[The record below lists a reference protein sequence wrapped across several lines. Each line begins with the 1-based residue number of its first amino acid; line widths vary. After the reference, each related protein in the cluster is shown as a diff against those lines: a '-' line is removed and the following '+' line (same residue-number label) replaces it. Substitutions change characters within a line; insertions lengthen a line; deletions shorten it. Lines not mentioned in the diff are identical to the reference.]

1 MEKYNL
7 NEGNDAL
14 KRVLLMMKYDAKKT
28 LTENIE
34 EIESVNEDVSDVAVG
49 GTAAAAG
56 LGAGAAALGMVPGT
70 AAMLAPGVAAVGS
83 GGIIAGTGAAGLA
96 STVGALI
103 PGVAAG
109 TTGAL
114 VAGSAAITGAAAL
127 AVLPLV
133 YWLVTKDTGAN
144 KVKKMFDMCSTESAK
159 IAKLK
164 RKLDDGALRSITDDI
179 EDAIV
184 NDSWGFQGGTDE
196 EKLFGA
202 FKKLEAGTASDF
214 CALIKYYNS
223 HSDSGDLWDDLDSDI
238 DAESEWKQIYRPI
251 RNCVEDSL
259 KTISDDTIKD
269 CKTNPNQAK
278 CKKVVPVPPVPTKP
292 KFKDCKGTYT
302 IGCKSEVIKKVQ
314 GCLNIKTDGLFGQ
327 KTQGALES
335 KGFKNGFTDADVD
348 KLCPANVVVT
358 PPVSQEDQ
366 YGYDTGNQQGQKPPF
381 DSTVSHI
388 SADKLDS
395 I

>member
-34 EIESVNEDVSDVAVG
+34 EMESVDEQYG
-49 GTAAAAG
+49 GAAAAG
-56 LGAGAAALGMVPGT
+56 AGVGAAIGTGAAATGLVSGTLTGSIATLPGLATSVGLALTPAGTAAGAAA
-70 AAMLAPGVAAVGS
+70 
-83 GGIIAGTGAAGLA
+83 
-96 STVGALI
+96 TVGF
-103 PGVAAG
+103 GVVG
-109 TTGAL
+109 GVVGL
-114 VAGSAAITGAAAL
+114 GL
-127 AVLPLV
+127 LPLA

-144 KVKKMFDMCSTESAK
+144 KVKKMFEMCSTDAAK
-159 IAKLK
+159 IAKLQ
-164 RKLDDGALRSITDDI
+164 RKLQDTDLRSMTDDI

-202 FKKLEAGTASDF
+202 FKKLESGTASDF
-214 CALIKYYNS
+214 CALIAYYNKN
-223 HSDSGDLWDDLDSDI
+223 SDSGDLWDDLDSDI

-259 KTISDDTIKD
+259 LTIKDETIKD
-269 CKTNPNQAK
+269 CKQDPNQAK
-278 CKKVVPVPPVPTKP
+278 CKGGGGGGGETPP
-292 KFKDCKGTYT
+292 KFTDCKGTYT
-302 IGCKSEVIKKVQ
+302 QGCKSEVIRKVQ
-314 GCLNIKTDGLFGQ
+314 GCLNVKPDSLFGP
-327 KTQGALES
+327 KTQAALEA
-335 KGFKNGFTDADVD
+335 KDFKNGFTDADVD
-348 KLCPANVVVT
+348 KLCPANVVVE

>member
-34 EIESVNEDVSDVAVG
+34 EMESVNEDTADVAVG

-56 LGAGAAALGMVPGT
+56 LGAGAAAAGLLPGT
-70 AAMLAPGVAAVGS
+70 AATIGLLPAGGVV
-83 GGIIAGTGAAGLA
+83 AGTGAAGLA
-96 STVGALI
+96 SAVGGAI
-103 PGVAAG
+103 PGIAAG
-109 TTGAL
+109 STTAL
-114 VAGSAAITGAAAL
+114 VTGGAILGGAAAL
-127 AVLPLV
+127 AVLPLA
-133 YWLVTKDTGAN
+133 YWLITKDTGAN
-144 KVKKMFDMCSTESAK
+144 KVKKMFEMCSTDAAK
-159 IAKLK
+159 IAKLQ
-164 RKLDDGALRSITDDI
+164 RKLQDTDLRSMTDDI

-214 CALIKYYNS
+214 CALVAYYNKN
-223 HSDSGDLWDDLDSDI
+223 SDSGDLWDDLDSDI

-259 KTISDDTIKD
+259 KTIADETIKD
-269 CKTNPNQAK
+269 CKQDPNQAK
-278 CKKVVPVPPVPTKP
+278 CKGGGGGGGETTT

-302 IGCKSEVIKKVQ
+302 QGCKSEVIRKVQ
-314 GCLNIKTDGLFGQ
+314 GCLNVKPDSLFGP

-348 KLCPANVVVT
+348 KLCPANVVVE